1 LSASDA
7 TNVGLATST
16 RLRSVLGVW
25 GDTIVGQALVVMLR
39 GSGYDARFLSTSSLS
54 EPESWGDIQLL
65 VLASTPQLSTEHR
78 QARLASLK
86 EALGVT
92 TKEVAVLE
100 LITISEEPPEG
111 GEAREESWHVMP
123 WPCKIEE
130 LERRISTILST
141 RT

>member
-1 LSASDA
+1 
-7 TNVGLATST
+7 
-16 RLRSVLGVW
+16 VW

-54 EPESWGDIQLL
+54 EPESWGDIELL
-65 VLASTPQLSTEHR
+65 VLAPTPELSTER
-78 QARLASLK
+78 RRDRLASLK

-100 LITISEEPPEG
+100 LVTISEEPQEEG
-111 GEAREESWHVMP
+111 AREESWHVLP

-130 LERRISTILST
+130 LERRIFTILST